1 MRSVS
6 EPPAFPMTRGC
17 PFDPPPELGRLREQ
31 EAVSAA
37 TLWDGSPA
45 WLVTRFADQRAVLSD
60 ARFSSDPTRPGYP
73 HINAGSAVVRRK
85 SKTLMAMDDPEHDVY
100 RRMLT
105 QDFTIRRVEA
115 LRPRIQRIVDE
126 LIDDLIAAGP
136 PADLV
141 AQLALPVPSRVICEL
156 LGVPYADHEFFQ
168 RLSGA
173 LVSGSSAPGE
183 AVMAGLELRS
193 YLGALLEDKLEKPA
207 DDLLSR
213 LGAERLSTGELTTVQ
228 AADLAVLLL
237 IAGHETT
244 ANMISLGTLALLEHP
259 DQLIE
264 LQKEPD
270 SKFVAGAVEELLRYL
285 SISHSG
291 RRRVAIEDV
300 EVGGRLIRAGEG
312 VIVTNDSGNR
322 DPAAF
327 PDPDVL
333 DLRRPARHHLA
344 FGFGPHQCLGQP
356 LARVELQI
364 VYGTLY
370 RRLPTLRLAV
380 GLDQIDFKQ
389 DMLVYGVRRLPVEW

>member
-1 MRSVS
+1 MSDI
-6 EPPAFPMTRGC
+6 PAFPMARGRC
-17 PFDPPPELGRLREQ
+17 PFDPPPELGRLRA
-31 EAVSAA
+31 EAPVSPAR
-37 TLWDGSPA
+37 LWDGSTA
-45 WLVTRFADQRAVLSD
+45 WLVTRFAEQRAVLADS
-60 ARFSSDPTRPGYP
+60 RFSSDPTRPGYP

-85 SKTLMAMDDPEHDVY
+85 SKTVMAMDEPEHSVY

-105 QDFTIRRVEA
+105 RDFSIRRIEA
-115 LRPRIQRIVDE
+115 MRPRIQRIVDE
-126 LIDDLIAAGP
+126 LIDEMVAMGP

-156 LGVPYADHEFFQ
+156 LGVPYEDHEFFQ

-183 AVMAGLELRS
+183 AVTAGLELRG
-193 YLGALLEDKLEKPA
+193 YLAGLLDDKLKFPA
-207 DDLLSR
+207 DDLLT
-213 LGAERLSTGELTTVQ
+213 RLSGSELSRVEI
-228 AADLAVLLL
+228 ADLAILLL

-244 ANMISLGTLALLEHP
+244 ANMISLGTLALLENP
-259 DQLIE
+259 DQLVE
-264 LQKEPD
+264 LQKDPEPA
-270 SKFVAGAVEELLRYL
+270 FVAGAVEEMLRYL
-285 SISHSG
+285 TISHSG
-291 RRRVAIEDV
+291 RRRVAVADV
-300 EVGGRLIRAGEG
+300 EVGGQLIRAGDG

-327 PDPDVL
+327 PDPDRL

-356 LARVELQI
+356 LARAELQI

-380 GLDQIDFKQ
+380 GLAQIDFKQ

>member
-1 MRSVS
+1 
-6 EPPAFPMTRGC
+6 MTRGC
-17 PFDPPPELGRLREQ
+17 PFDPPAELGRLREQ

-37 TLWDGSPA
+37 TLWDGSTA
-45 WLVTRFADQRAVLSD
+45 WLVTRFAEQRAVLSD
-60 ARFSSDPTRPGYP
+60 GRFSSDPTRPGYP
-73 HINAGSAVVRRK
+73 HINAGSSLVRRR
-85 SKTLMAMDDPEHDVY
+85 SKTMMAMDDPEHEVY

-126 LIDDLIAAGP
+126 LIDELIAAGP

-141 AQLALPVPSRVICEL
+141 TQFALPVPSRVICEL

-173 LVSGSSAPGE
+173 LVSGGSAPGE
-183 AVMAGLELRS
+183 VIAAGLELRS
-193 YLGALLEDKLEKPA
+193 YLSGLLADKLREPA

-213 LGAERLSTGELTTVQ
+213 LATERLATGQLTTVQ
-228 AADLAVLLL
+228 AADMAVLML

-244 ANMISLGTLALLEHP
+244 ANMIALGTLALLENP

-264 LQKEPD
+264 LQKDPEPR
-270 SKFVAGAVEELLRYL
+270 FVAGAVEELLRYL
-285 SISHSG
+285 TISHSG
-291 RRRVAIEDV
+291 RRRVATEDV
-300 EVGGRLIRAGEG
+300 EIGGQLIRAGDG
-312 VIVTNDSGNR
+312 VVVTNDSGNR

-344 FGFGPHQCLGQP
+344 FGFGPHQCLGQS
-356 LARVELQI
+356 LARVELQV

-380 GLDQIDFKQ
+380 GLDQINFKQ
-389 DMLVYGVRRLPVEW
+389 DMLVYGVHSLPVEW